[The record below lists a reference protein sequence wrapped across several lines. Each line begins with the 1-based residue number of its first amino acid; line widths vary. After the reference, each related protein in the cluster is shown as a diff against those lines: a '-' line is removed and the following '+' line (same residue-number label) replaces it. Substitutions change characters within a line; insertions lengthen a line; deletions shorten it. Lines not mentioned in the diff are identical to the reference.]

1 MGNDATYH
9 WPPAVGWSSAGNKP
23 SNPHLP
29 PPCLKSLVCIKRLG
43 RPKLLFSTR
52 CPIQILRAVVNSM
65 AKTMSAIL
73 SFSTSECHWLVVKCV
88 MMFVRQSS

>member
-29 PPCLKSLVCIKRLG
+29 PPCLKSLVCIQRLG

-52 CPIQILRAVVNSM
+52 CPIQILRTVLNTTPNA
-65 AKTMSAIL
+65 ASAIVAG
-73 SFSTSECHWLVVKCV
+73 FTVVCHVLVCKCV
-88 MMFVRQSS
+88 IKLLRHSS